1 MERKDSFKDKYLSNI
16 RGDFVGG
23 LTAAIVA
30 LPIALAFG
38 VATGL
43 GAQAGLYGAI
53 IAGFLA
59 ALFGGTPGQIT
70 GPTGPMS
77 VVAAGLVAEH
87 TGRPELVFAAV
98 IFSGIL
104 QIVLG
109 KFKAGE
115 LIQYF
120 PYPVVSGF
128 MTGIGVIIF
137 VVEINPFFGLK
148 ARGDVL
154 AAVGDIPAI
163 FGNYNVNAI
172 LVGVI
177 TLATIYGI
185 PVINKI
191 IKINLPASLI
201 ALVAGTAVSMSMGLE
216 VEKIGNIPQGLPMPQ
231 IPAISLADMH
241 VVLHGAVALAILG
254 AIDSLLTS
262 VVMDKITRSRHDS
275 EQELIGQG
283 IGNIVAG
290 FCGGLPSAGATMRS
304 VVNINAGGRTKVSGI
319 LHALFLLAVLFGLG
333 TYASQVPQACL
344 AAILFAVG
352 ISIVDKRAIKTIKST
367 PKPDVIV
374 MVVVLLFTVFVDLI
388 FAVGVGVALACVL
401 FAKSLS
407 DQTASDH
414 GMLDTI
420 DHMQEE
426 IEHLPAQFRD
436 GVYVYSFHGA
446 LFFGEV
452 KNFNDA
458 IEQLPMIRH
467 LILRF
472 YNVPFIDQTGALALE
487 EAVENC
493 KAKGSRV
500 IFVGVEKHIMRIL
513 EGVRTIEV
521 IGEENFVETFDQ
533 ALDIVKEVQR
543 RTHENLPVFKPE
555 KKSSDND
562 EDDATEEKNGKE
574 ANSNKTENSQD
585 TEDETKSSKVKD

>member
-1 MERKDSFKDKYLSNI
+1 MEQTATFREKYLSNLK
-16 RGDFVGG
+16 GDFIGG

-43 GAQAGLYGAI
+43 GAKAGLYGAI
-53 IAGFLA
+53 LAGFFA
-59 ALFGGTPGQIT
+59 AFFGGTPGQIT

-77 VVAAGLVAEH
+77 VVAAGLIAEH
-87 TGRPELVFAAV
+87 SGRPEIVFGAV
-98 IFSGIL
+98 IVSGIL

-148 ARGDVL
+148 AKGDVL
-154 AAVGDIPAI
+154 SAIGDIPLI
-163 FGNYNVNAI
+163 FSGFNHNAVLI
-172 LVGVI
+172 GSI
-177 TLATIYGI
+177 TLATIYLI

-191 IKINLPASLI
+191 TRLSLPASLI
-201 ALVAGTAVSMSMGLE
+201 ALVVGTVTSISMKLE
-216 VEKIGNIPQGLPMPQ
+216 LDRIGDIPEGLPLPHL
-231 IPAISLADMH
+231 PAISITDMH
-241 VVLHGAVALAILG
+241 LVLHGAVALAILG

-262 VVMDKITRSRHDS
+262 VVMDKITRTKHDS

-283 IGNIVAG
+283 IGNIIAG
-290 FCGGLPSAGATMRS
+290 LCAGLPSAGATMRS
-304 VVNINAGGRTKVSGI
+304 VVNIRAGGRTKLSGI
-319 LHALFLLAVLFGLG
+319 LHSLFLLAVLLGLG
-333 TYASQVPQACL
+333 KYAAMVPQACL

-352 ISIVDKRAIKTIKST
+352 ISIVDKRAIRTIRRT
-367 PKPDVIV
+367 PKSDVTV
-374 MVVVLLFTVFVDLI
+374 MVVVLLLTVFVDLI

-426 IEHLPAQFRD
+426 IEHLPEQFRD
-436 GVYVYSFHGA
+436 GVYIYSFHGP

-458 IEQLPMIRH
+458 IEQLPTIRH

-472 YNVPFIDQTGALALE
+472 YNVPFIDQTGALSLE
-487 EAVENC
+487 QAVEKC
-493 KAKGSRV
+493 KGRGSRV
-500 IFVGVEKHIMRIL
+500 IFVGVKKHIMKIL
-513 EGVRTIEV
+513 EGVHTVEV
-521 IGEENFVETFDQ
+521 IGEENFVDNFDQ
-533 ALDIVKEVQR
+533 ALDIVKEIQK
-543 RTHENLPVFKPE
+543 RTHENLPAFDPNESKDDNGDKDKDSSLGDNQDKPKAEVQE
-555 KKSSDND
+555 K
-562 EDDATEEKNGKE
+562 EE
-574 ANSNKTENSQD
+574 S
-585 TEDETKSSKVKD
+585 

>member
-1 MERKDSFKDKYLSNI
+1 MQKEATFREKYLSNI

-43 GAQAGLYGAI
+43 GAKAGLYGAI
-53 IAGFLA
+53 IAGFFA
-59 ALFGGTPGQIT
+59 AVFGGTPGQIT

-98 IFSGIL
+98 IFSGVIQIL
-104 QIVLG
+104 LG
-109 KFKAGE
+109 KFRAGE

-148 ARGDVL
+148 AKGDVL
-154 AAVGDIPAI
+154 AAVGDIPLV
-163 FGNYNVNAI
+163 FTNYNTHSI
-172 LVGVI
+172 LIGAI
-177 TLATIYGI
+177 TLAMIYGI
-185 PVINKI
+185 PVINKL
-191 IKINLPASLI
+191 IKISLPASLI
-201 ALVAGTAVSMSMGLE
+201 ALVVGTVSSIVLDL
-216 VEKIGNIPQGLPMPQ
+216 KLDRIGDIPEGLPMPQ
-231 IPAISLADMH
+231 LPAITMADMH
-241 VVLHGAVALAILG
+241 LVLHGAAALAILG

-262 VVMDKITRSRHDS
+262 VVMDKITRTRHNS
-275 EQELIGQG
+275 HQELIGQG
-283 IGNIVAG
+283 IGNIIAG

-304 VVNINAGGRTKVSGI
+304 VVNINAGGRTNLSGI
-319 LHALFLLAVLFGLG
+319 LHALFLLAVLVGLG
-333 TYASQVPQACL
+333 KYAAMVPQACL

-352 ISIVDKRAIKTIKST
+352 ISIVDKRAIRTIKRT
-367 PKPDVIV
+367 PKYDVIV
-374 MVVVLLFTVFVDLI
+374 MVTVLVLTVFVDLI
-388 FAVGVGVALACVL
+388 MAVGVGVALACIF

-407 DQTASDH
+407 DKTSSDH

-436 GVYVYSFHGA
+436 GVYVYSFHGP
-446 LFFGEV
+446 LFFGEM
-452 KNFNDA
+452 KNFHDA
-458 IEQLPMIRH
+458 VEKLPTIRH

-487 EAVENC
+487 QAVEKC
-493 KAKGSRV
+493 KARGSRV
-500 IFVGVEKHIMRIL
+500 IFVGVEPHIMKIP
-513 EGVRTIEV
+513 EGVHTIEV

-533 ALDIVKEVQR
+533 ALDIVKEVQK
-543 RTHENLPVFKPE
+543 RTYDNLPAYVPDKKEPE
-555 KKSSDND
+555 DKAAKTKEESSDES
-562 EDDATEEKNGKE
+562 EDSSDKKE
-574 ANSNKTENSQD
+574 DS
-585 TEDETKSSKVKD
+585 